1 MSRFSVI
8 PPEPLS
14 VYVDRIWGWT
24 DEDELPDILPGTG
37 CELFFYD
44 NPPSLI
50 SDKSKLKL
58 PKFHSGCTRYS
69 GIKLSCDSK
78 ISFIAVRFRSSA
90 LRHFVPMNI
99 SVLTDKIFSG
109 EELWDSDGVKF
120 ADEVFSYERIEDRVE
135 AIQRNLLML
144 LSMYKKKDEWLD
156 EFISGI
162 YYSNGAFSLS
172 DYCAESSL
180 SLRQIERLHVSAVG
194 VPPKY
199 FHRTARFQ
207 RVLRSMLLSGSKSY
221 LAAAYDSGYYDQSHF
236 IRDFKYYTGK
246 APGEYLTDKR
256 FMSHFYNTS
265 RSDRIILP

>member
-1 MSRFSVI
+1 MSRFSII
-8 PPEPLS
+8 PVAPLS

-24 DEDELPDILPGTG
+24 EEDELPDILPGTG

-50 SDKSKLKL
+50 SEESKLKL

-90 LRHFVPMNI
+90 FRHFIPMNI
-99 SVLTDKIFSG
+99 SELTDNIFSG
-109 EELWDSDGVKF
+109 EELWDSFGNKF
-120 ADEVFSYERIEDRVE
+120 ADEVFSSGRIEDRVD
-135 AIQRNLLML
+135 AIQKNLMML
-144 LSMYKKKDEWLD
+144 LSIYKKKDEWLD

-162 YYSNGAFSLS
+162 YYADENFSLS
-172 DYCAESSL
+172 DYCGNCSL
-180 SLRQIERLHVSAVG
+180 SFRQIERLVNSAVG

-207 RVLRSMLLSGSKSY
+207 RALRSLLLTHSKSY
-221 LAAAYDSGYYDQSHF
+221 LPAVYDGGYYDQSHF
-236 IRDFKYYTGK
+236 IRDFRYYTGK
-246 APGEYLTDKR
+246 TPGEFLTDKH

>member
-1 MSRFSVI
+1 MSRFSII
-8 PPEPLS
+8 PSEPLS

-24 DEDELPDILPGTG
+24 DEAELPDILPGTG

-90 LRHFVPMNI
+90 LRHFVPMNF
-99 SVLTDKIFSG
+99 SELTDNIFSG
-109 EELWDSDGVKF
+109 EELWGSVGAEF
-120 ADEVFSYERIEDRVE
+120 AEEVFSFVRIEDRIAV
-135 AIQRNLLML
+135 IQKNLLML
-144 LSMYKKKDEWLD
+144 LSKHIKKDEWLD

-162 YYSNGAFSLS
+162 YYANDGFSLS
-172 DYCAESSL
+172 DYSENCSL
-180 SLRQIERLHVSAVG
+180 SVRQIERLVVSAVG

-207 RVLRSMLLSGSKSY
+207 RVLRSILLSHSKSY
-221 LAAAYDSGYYDQSHF
+221 LPAVYDCGYYDQSHF
-236 IRDFKYYTGK
+236 IRDFRYYTGK
-246 APGEYLTDKR
+246 TPGEFLTSKR

-265 RSDRIILP
+265 RSA

>member
-1 MSRFSVI
+1 MSRFSII

-14 VYVDRIWGWT
+14 VYVDRIWGWA
-24 DEDELPDILPGTG
+24 DEDEFPDILPGTG

-44 NPPSLI
+44 NPPSQI
-50 SDKSKLKL
+50 TADSKRKL

-69 GIKLSCDSK
+69 GIKLVSESK
-78 ISFIAVRFRSSA
+78 ISFVAVRFRSSA
-90 LRHFVPMNI
+90 LRHFVPMDI
-99 SVLTDKIFSG
+99 SELTDEIISA
-109 EELWDSDGVKF
+109 EELWDSAGVNF
-120 ADEVFSYERIEDRVE
+120 EEDVFSYERIEDRID

-144 LSMYKKKDEWLD
+144 LSIYKKKDEWLD

-162 YYSNGAFSLS
+162 YYADESFSLP

-180 SLRQIERLHVSAVG
+180 SLRQIERLLVSAVG

-199 FHRTARFQ
+199 FYRTARFQ
-207 RVLRSMLLSGSKSY
+207 RVLRSMLLSGTKSY

-236 IRDFKYYTGK
+236 IRDFRHYTGE